1 MERIDDLQFKN
12 LKIIQN
18 TDGFRFGIDSVLL
31 SEFARDIKPGS
42 KIVDLGTGTGI
53 IGILLTGKVNPS
65 KVYGV
70 EKQKSVADMASR
82 SIKLNNLENKMEIV
96 CSDIN
101 DLKFEKNSF
110 DAVVTNPPYKKIGTG
125 INSQN
130 EKQQI
135 SRFET
140 TASLDDWIR
149 VASSLINTKGSFY
162 MVYRTDRLSELFYI
176 LKRYKLEVKKI
187 RFVHSKL
194 GEQSKMVLIK
204 AIKNGGE
211 FLQVE
216 APLIIYKED
225 GTYTEEILEIYKN
238 KENK

>member
-31 SEFARDIKPGS
+31 SEFARDIRKGV

-53 IGILLTGKVNPS
+53 IGILLTGKVKP
-65 KVYGV
+65 KKIIGI
-70 EKQKSVADMASR
+70 EKQESVANMAKR
-82 SIKLNNLENKMEIV
+82 SVQLNHLDSIMEIICCDV
-96 CSDIN
+96 K
-101 DLKFEKNSF
+101 DLKLPKNSF
-110 DAVVTNPPYKKIGTG
+110 DVVVTNPPYKKMGTG
-125 INSQN
+125 INAQN

-140 TASLDDWIR
+140 TANLDDWIR

-162 MVYRTDRLSELFYI
+162 MVYRTDRLTELFTI
-176 LKRYKLEVKKI
+176 LKKYKLEVKRI
-187 RFVHSKL
+187 RFVYSKENQQSKL
-194 GEQSKMVLIK
+194 VLVK

-211 FLQVE
+211 FLKVE
-216 APLIIYKED
+216 APLIIYKND
-225 GTYTEEILEIYKN
+225 GTYTDEIMEIYKN
-238 KENK
+238 KENA